1 MLSIQLYQF
10 LENLIDE
17 PLSQHKRASFLWIWR
32 WLFMFQPID
41 AVQRELDTIGTAI
54 QSETDPQI
62 VLELAWK
69 AEALEKL
76 LS

>member
-10 LENLIDE
+10 LESLIDE
-17 PLSQHKRASFLWIWR
+17 PLVQNKRASFLWIWR
-32 WLFMFQPID
+32 WLFMAQSPDVI
-41 AVQRELDTIGTAI
+41 QHELDTIQEVL
-54 QSETDPQI
+54 QSESNPQI
-62 VLELAWK
+62 VMELAWK

>member
-10 LENLIDE
+10 LESLIDE
-17 PLSQHKRASFLWIWR
+17 PLAQNRRASFLWIWR
-32 WLFMFQPID
+32 WLFMSQSPDVI
-41 AVQRELDTIGTAI
+41 QHELDAI
-54 QSETDPQI
+54 QEALQSESNPQI
-62 VLELAWK
+62 VMELAWK